1 VLTALAVGNLDQFAK
16 DTFDEET
23 PTVTHGAAAWQI
35 PPELGMAEV
44 RLDGVLVVRDAAVLA
59 TLTPPWSLARQAD
72 EVCIEVKMPG
82 DHLDRT
88 AVERAMLRCQA
99 RLVQRLEDTTTPW
112 DGEELLWIVAPHVP
126 AFLSKWRT
134 VERVAPGCYRVGPSS
149 FPFLWIAANELPL
162 VDELVPFL
170 VARTGRAQAAFV
182 RWVKTRRPRAWLLR
196 MLDCLPMSDATYEDL
211 RLYTIPKTDN
221 PRLLEQRARTAKWAL
236 ECAPEVR
243 DELLGE
249 GELKGQMADARSSLR
264 DILDVRGLA
273 RSAEEEARIDACKE
287 LDTLRRWRKQAVVA
301 ASTAEALR

>member
-1 VLTALAVGNLDQFAK
+1 VSTVRAVGSLDQFAK

-23 PTVTHGAAAWQI
+23 PTVTHGGAAWQI

-44 RLDGVLVVRDAAVLA
+44 RLDGMLLVRNAAVLA
-59 TLTPPWSLARQAD
+59 TLAPPWSLAEQAD
-72 EVCIEVKMPG
+72 EICIEVKMPG
-82 DHLDRT
+82 DHLDR
-88 AVERAMLRCQA
+88 AALERAVLRCQA
-99 RLVQRLEDTTTPW
+99 RLVQRIEDTTAW
-112 DGEELLWIVAPHVP
+112 DGEEHLWMVAPHVP
-126 AFLSKWRT
+126 AFLSKRGT
-134 VERVAPGCYRVGPSS
+134 LKRVAPGCYLVGRSS

-170 VARTGRAQAAFV
+170 VARTGQALDAFV

-196 MLDCLPMSDATYEDL
+196 MLDCLPMSDAALEDL

-243 DELLGE
+243 EELVGE
-249 GELKGQMADARSSLR
+249 GRLEGQLADARSSLR

-273 RSAEEEARIDACKE
+273 LSAEDEARIDACKE
-287 LDTLRRWRKQAVVA
+287 LDTLRRWRKQAVLA
-301 ASTAEALR
+301 ASAADALR